1 MSEEIF
7 YRNFLNRDRLVH
19 ICDPDLQTCEQLSL
33 LFRLEGFQTTFS
45 VDITGFLA
53 TVERRRPDI
62 VVANFDLGV
71 DDGLEL
77 LRRIKGL
84 RMGTPVFML
93 ENHPLVEAAVQAMK
107 LGAADVVTKPIDTE
121 RLVRSVRDA
130 LRKDVHV
137 GAMQSGG
144 RPVEVRGFAQLT
156 PREREVLQ
164 LITNG
169 QSNKEAGKELG
180 ISPRTIEVHRARVM
194 EKLGARN
201 TADLMRIVLTS

>member
-1 MSEEIF
+1 MSDEIF

-45 VDITGFLA
+45 VDIPGFLA
-53 TVERRRPDI
+53 MVERRRPDI

-144 RPVEVRGFAQLT
+144 RPATRRNRSRSRSPAT
-156 PREREVLQ
+156 IPRR
-164 LITNG
+164 
-169 QSNKEAGKELG
+169 
-180 ISPRTIEVHRARVM
+180 SPRPSPSSPVPGSHTFSWCWIPSRSTRSPDSSRCLRSAQPS
-194 EKLGARN
+194 AP
-201 TADLMRIVLTS
+201 